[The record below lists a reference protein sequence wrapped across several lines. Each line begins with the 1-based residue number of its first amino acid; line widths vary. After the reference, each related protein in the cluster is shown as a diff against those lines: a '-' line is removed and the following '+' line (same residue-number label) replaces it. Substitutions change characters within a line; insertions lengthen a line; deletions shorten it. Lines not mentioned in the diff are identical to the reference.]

1 MKILCTLLIALLCAL
16 GLSACGNNGTD
27 TPDTQQNQTEP
38 DATAPDTNTNV
49 PPEGNV
55 NSQGPDGTAGDGTV
69 TGDLKNAAD
78 DVGNALGY
86 GRRNFYRLVRQ
97 NFCCTFSAYLRE
109 YRINRAAQE
118 FRDSEEPISH
128 IARAVGF
135 NDYSYFSRCFR
146 QYTGVAPAAYFR
158 NWTK

>member
-38 DATAPDTNTNV
+38 DTTAPDTTAPDTNTNV

-55 NSQGPDGTAGDGTV
+55 NSQGPDGPAGDGTV

-78 DVGNALGY
+78 DVGNAVG
-86 GRRNFYRLVRQ
+86 G
-97 NFCCTFSAYLRE
+97 AMDDMGD
-109 YRINRAAQE
+109 AAKN
-118 FRDSEEPISH
+118 
-128 IARAVGF
+128 AGKAVSDKE
-135 NDYSYFSRCFR
+135 N
-146 QYTGVAPAAYFR
+146 P
-158 NWTK
+158 